1 MSTNVKLCKDDN
13 KLMSQKAVFE
23 NKWKAKI
30 YTVRQGVNNWKAGIN
45 NVKGQ
50 LEGTDKNLKTIK
62 TENYELEC
70 DVSTI
75 KAKLNFEDK
84 SKWMNSDVKLDDAK
98 NYIIEKVKKEILED
112 VTKMGD
118 AIRDKFKII
127 VEMDTDEIIERLDDV
142 VGLVYSLKKDVTNM
156 KQISKNEN
164 LESRVNSLRT
174 DVKT

>member
-1 MSTNVKLCKDDN
+1 MKK
-13 KLMSQKAVFE
+13 
-23 NKWKAKI
+23 
-30 YTVRQGVNNWKAGIN
+30 
-45 NVKGQ
+45 
-50 LEGTDKNLKTIK
+50 IK

-118 AIRDKFKII
+118 AIRDKFKIS

-142 VGLVYSLKKDVTNM
+142 VGLVYSLKKDVINM

>member
-1 MSTNVKLCKDDN
+1 MKK
-13 KLMSQKAVFE
+13 
-23 NKWKAKI
+23 
-30 YTVRQGVNNWKAGIN
+30 
-45 NVKGQ
+45 
-50 LEGTDKNLKTIK
+50 IK

-118 AIRDKFKII
+118 AIRDKFKIS

-174 DVKT
+174 DVNNLKQNLRANIKNELKKSRISKVQAMH